1 MENQELLDSDLAN
14 KSELTLNFNAKDF
27 LRQTGKWAKL
37 LAITSL
43 IFSAIIIIIGLF
55 FGTIMGAISSLGGQA
70 MPNMYAGSIGIFMAI
85 FYGIIGLVMM
95 YPGIRLLQ
103 FSSKTKQALELNDE
117 EAITEAF
124 RRLRSVF
131 RFYGI
136 IVIIYLAFVALM
148 FLGIGVGSLGR

>member
-1 MENQELLDSDLAN
+1 MENLDVLDSDLASSN
-14 KSELTLNFNAKDF
+14 ELGLNAAAKDF

-37 LAITSL
+37 LAITSI
-43 IFSAIIIIIGLF
+43 IFSLIIIIIGLF
-55 FGTIMGAISSLGGQA
+55 FGTIMGAISSLGGQN
-70 MPNMYAGSIGIFMAI
+70 MPNMYAGSLGVFMAV

-103 FSSKTKQALELNDE
+103 FSSKTKQALEMNNA
-117 EAITEAF
+117 EAISEAF

-136 IVIIYLAFVALM
+136 IVIIYLALFALM
-148 FLGIGVGSLGR
+148 FLSVGIGALR